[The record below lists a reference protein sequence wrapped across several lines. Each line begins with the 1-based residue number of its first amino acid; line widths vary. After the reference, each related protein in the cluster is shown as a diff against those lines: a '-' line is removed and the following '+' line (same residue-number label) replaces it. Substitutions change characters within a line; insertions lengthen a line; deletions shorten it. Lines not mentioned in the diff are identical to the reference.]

1 MERLSPNSVQT
12 LEIKI
17 RLALLKNDD
26 IEAENKLLKL
36 AIFEGLTRSE
46 LLSIFGIGS

>member
-26 IEAENKLLKL
+26 IEAEKLVIKWR
-36 AIFEGLTRSE
+36 ESMPYQVKG
-46 LLSIFGIGS
+46 FGMKI

>member
-26 IEAENKLLKL
+26 IEAEKLVIKWRRIH
-36 AIFEGLTRSE
+36 AHTK
-46 LLSIFGIGS
+46 